1 MRRWCVTVLVV
12 WALLAS
18 GGAAQAATV
27 ELMATPSRV
36 PADGVST
43 ITLSA
48 TVREGTS
55 LVSTATAVL
64 FSTTAGDLYQVGGGG
79 GGGQQLRVL
88 TQGGRAQATL
98 RATTFET
105 SALVTAM
112 LIDQANTSTA
122 QRTVTFGSAATK
134 PIYYDNIIKVTGT
147 YLAYYPEGSVMVME
161 VLGDAAV
168 TYQGV
173 EIHAPRL
180 HLDVREDI
188 LVARD
193 FQGRVSVGHGPPPY
207 KPNAK
212 GDGAPYTG
220 DALVMDMRTFTGAI
234 FSTQSGVTTHF
245 TGRDLRK
252 TPPTELPTD
261 AFDLYDLS
269 AAKVQIRCRK
279 ALVYPNEKI
288 RFDQP
293 KFYMGDKKILSLPY
307 YFEPLGYSAMG
318 GGGFSQFV
326 NYSSQDGLLVN
337 FPYYFDMGDRST
349 NEVTLS
355 RGERSGVFGRQ
366 DGWQVYYRHHA
377 DLPQNGGDWDF
388 TIDQVGTK
396 FGVTYQRNQR
406 FGTNSFSSFSITW
419 PEHRN
424 LYSNANLYTKVG
436 PGTLSATGNLD
447 NLLGPGGG
455 VSNNLNVVWQ
465 SYPWRV
471 KAIGSRFSLA
481 VGSGFSHSLSQ
492 QDLWRQSASLSW
504 DHDAWNFGPHASLVP
519 YAGLRYQNTINGGQE
534 TAFTFNTT
542 YRQDLAEGMSLG
554 LGYTFDKAW
563 NSQYEVPDRH
573 VFSLDWQLTR
583 TKYRGYAYANYNL
596 VDQALSASVLFDY
609 SLSQHWGLQA
619 QSIYQSSSLGSFSE
633 TELWAYR
640 LIGGRELRLRYN
652 LERGRIFFEIDNQF

>member
-1 MRRWCVTVLVV
+1 M
-12 WALLAS
+12 
-18 GGAAQAATV
+18 
-27 ELMATPSRV
+27 
-36 PADGVST
+36 ST

-55 LVSTATAVL
+55 LVEAPVAVL
-64 FSTTAGDLYQVGGGG
+64 FNTTAGELSPLGGARGN
-79 GGGQQLRVL
+79 GQQLRVM

-98 RATTFET
+98 RATTYET
-105 SALVTAM
+105 SALVTAA
-112 LIDQANTSTA
+112 LIDQANATTA
-122 QRTVTFGSAATK
+122 QRTVTFGSSGTK
-134 PIYYDNIIKVTGT
+134 QVFYDNIIKVTGA
-147 YLAYYPEGSVMVME
+147 YLAYYPEGSMMVME

-168 TYQGV
+168 SYQGV
-173 EIHAPRL
+173 EIRASRL

-193 FQGRVSVGHGPPPY
+193 FQGRVSIGHGAPPY
-207 KPNAK
+207 KSDRKNEA
-212 GDGAPYTG
+212 APYFG
-220 DALVMDMRTFTGAI
+220 DALVLDMRTFTGAI
-234 FSTQSGVTTHF
+234 FSTQSGQTTHF
-245 TGRDLRK
+245 TGRELRK
-252 TPPTELPTD
+252 TPAVELPTD
-261 AFDLYDLS
+261 AFDLYDVS
-269 AAKVQIRCRK
+269 GAKLQIRARR
-279 ALVYPNEKI
+279 AVVYPNEKI

-318 GGGFSQFV
+318 GGGFAQFV

-355 RGERSGVFGRQ
+355 RGERSGVFARQ
-366 DGWQVYYRHHA
+366 NGWQVYYRHHA
-377 DLPQNGGDWDF
+377 DLPQNKGDWDF
-388 TIDQVGTK
+388 TIDQIGTQ

-406 FGTNSFSSFSITW
+406 FGSNSYSSFSLTW

-424 LYSNANLYTKVG
+424 LYSNANLYTTIG

-455 VSNNLNVVWQ
+455 ISNNLNVVWQ
-465 SYPWRV
+465 SFPMRV
-471 KAIGSRFSLA
+471 KAIDSRFSVAL
-481 VGSGFSHSLSQ
+481 GTGFSHSLSQ
-492 QDLWRQSASLSW
+492 QDLWRQSVSLSW
-504 DHDAWNFGPHASLVP
+504 DHDAWNFGPKASLVP

-542 YRQDLAEGMSLG
+542 YRQDLAEGMTLG

-563 NSQYEVPDRH
+563 NSQYKVPDRH
-573 VFSLDWQLTR
+573 VFSLDWQM
-583 TKYRGYAYANYNL
+583 TKTKLRGYAYANYNL

-609 SLSQHWGLQA
+609 TLSRNWGLQA
-619 QSIYQSSSLGSFSE
+619 QTIYQSSSLGSFSE

-640 LIGGRELRLRYN
+640 MLGGRELRLRYN